1 MLTSE
6 AMGLQEHG
14 GVLLLPQARVM
25 SPWGRGHSAVPRTTG
40 QHRERA
46 STALQADELY
56 QCSLGRLPN
65 IHLPVLFGFIY
76 IYIFTGSDAYVHFC
90 TRIISG

>member
-76 IYIFTGSDAYVHFC
+76 IYIYLQDQMHMYTFVPE
-90 TRIISG
+90 